1 MSRALALIFA
11 GLLLGLAGCG
21 GGDTRSVNT
30 SRERTSSADAH
41 TSGDGQVAGTENGST
56 KRDSSARGGQPGIT
70 IAAEDS
76 QYGTILFDG
85 DHQAIYLFAKE
96 SSDRSECYDECAA
109 AWPPV
114 LTTGSPRSGG
124 GVNSSLLGTTARS
137 DGTTQVT
144 YKAHP
149 LYYYENDP
157 RGQVLCQDVVEFGG
171 RWLVVDPTGNPV
183 E

>member
-1 MSRALALIFA
+1 MSRVLALIFA

-21 GGDTRSVNT
+21 GGDTRSVDT
-30 SRERTSSADAH
+30 SRDRNPSADADS
-41 TSGDGQVAGTENGST
+41 SGDGQSARTESGST
-56 KRDSSARGGQPGIT
+56 KRDSPASGGQPGIT
-70 IAAEDS
+70 IATEDS

-114 LTTGSPRSGG
+114 LTAGSPRSGG
-124 GVNSSLLGTTARS
+124 DVNASLLGTTPRS

-144 YKAHP
+144 YKGHP
-149 LYYYENDP
+149 LYYYESDP

-171 RWLVVDPTGNPV
+171 RWLVIDPTGNPV